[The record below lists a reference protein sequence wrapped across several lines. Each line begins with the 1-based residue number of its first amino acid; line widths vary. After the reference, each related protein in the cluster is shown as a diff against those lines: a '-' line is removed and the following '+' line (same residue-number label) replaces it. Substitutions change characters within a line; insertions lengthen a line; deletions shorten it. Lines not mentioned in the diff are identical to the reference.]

1 MTVTQ
6 NSVFFYLSCSAET
19 VRKGILFMTTKT
31 LLITYVLV
39 MNLIAFFTMG
49 IDKRKAV
56 KHAYRIPEAT
66 LFTLSAMGGSIG
78 SLLGMYYFHH
88 KTRKIYFR
96 IGMPAILIIHI
107 LLLLAFRFYFSD
119 ISFLS

>member
-1 MTVTQ
+1 MSTR
-6 NSVFFYLSCSAET
+6 S
-19 VRKGILFMTTKT
+19 
-31 LLITYVLV
+31 LLIAYVLV
-39 MNLIAFFTMG
+39 MNLIAFFAMG

-66 LFTLSAMGGSIG
+66 LFTLSALGGSVG
-78 SLLGMYYFHH
+78 SILGMYFFHH

-96 IGMPAILIIHI
+96 IGMPAILLLHI

-119 ISFLS
+119 ISFMS